1 MMTENF
7 IKFKRLYGIG
17 KVTKVATYFKYMQTV
32 MFETVVHC
40 DDKRNVFTATRCKS
54 LHDGKY
60 TDFKW
65 KLVDAPFCK
74 VEKWLTDNDFIV
86 EEF

>member
-32 MFETVVHC
+32 MFETVVHG
-40 DDKRNVFTATRCKS
+40 DDKGNVFTATRCKS
-54 LHDGKY
+54 L
-60 TDFKW
+60 W